1 MYYAER
7 SYSRQPKHCGKPPC
21 TSGWFAADEE
31 NKYSDSTADKEKKK
45 EKEEIVEDESTS
57 EDYKKFDVD
66 KVDNL
71 EDSKEEK
78 D

>member
-1 MYYAER
+1 MQNDPTQG
-7 SYSRQPKHCGKPPC
+7 SQN
-21 TSGWFAADEE
+21 TAANHPVHQEAANEE